1 MEIIDYF
8 KKSVFEN
15 YANFKGR
22 ARRTEFWYFN
32 LVMWVINMLFQAVS
46 SEFAAGT
53 MNSKNNVPFVITLVI
68 FILISLVLM
77 IPSLSVFVR
86 RLHDYGKSGW
96 WFFLAFIPLIGGIIL
111 LVWTC
116 KAGQVGPN
124 KWGPD
129 PKNPESN
136 NEIMKAFEG

>member
-46 SEFAAGT
+46 SEFAAGA

-129 PKNPESN
+129 PKDPSSR
-136 NEIMKAFEG
+136 NEVLDAFKD